1 MIRKIILLILF
12 SLTVSSTVLA
22 CEGREIKKSGFLYY
36 KDGKGKF
43 IEGYDI
49 ENPQDKIIMV
59 FNRGSWHVKKGSR
72 FCIQK
77 NNSMQSVLAQL
88 SGTIIDGKELV
99 VWINMEL
106 WKAGLYTH
114 ENNCVKGEHMYKGKK
129 LYFTPPYW
137 KCMWGPP
144 TYIKK
149 VKTSKDDILQ
159 VPEYV
164 SNFPLKNRAAI
175 NSAIADIFVEKGT
188 PRNQLFISGHSCGGI
203 GSLRMEAVF
212 PEVYN
217 AAISLNPNCWDNID
231 NDLMREF
238 QLDEIRGAEKLDALT
253 FHGEMD
259 GASSY
264 LGISSYMRWI
274 GDKPGAEWVELP
286 VHNSPNGKEFIIN
299 GVECKIKYRMNS
311 GWKIK
316 HNWDYGHKKKAWTII
331 DPKEKAEM
339 KKKAAGH
346 NIASDMCFTP
356 YLEDIKK
363 FIAKKL

>member
-1 MIRKIILLILF
+1 MIRKVIFLFLFFLIIP
-12 SLTVSSTVLA
+12 SMVLA
-22 CEGREIKKSGFLYY
+22 CEGRKVHKSGFLYY
-36 KDGKGKF
+36 KDGKSKF

-59 FNRGSWHVKKGSR
+59 FNRGAWQVKKDSY
-72 FCIQK
+72 FCIQNK
-77 NNSMQSVLAQL
+77 ESMQSVLAQL

-99 VWINMEL
+99 VWINQEL

-114 ENNCVKGEHMYKGKK
+114 ENKCVSGEHKYKGKK
-129 LYFTPPYW
+129 LYYTPPYW

-149 VKTSKDDILQ
+149 VKTSEKDILQ
-159 VPEYV
+159 VPEFV

-203 GSLRMEAVF
+203 GSLRMEALF

-217 AAISLNPNCWDNID
+217 AAISLNPNCWDNVE

-286 VHNSPNGKEFIIN
+286 VHTSPNGKEFIIN
-299 GVECKIKYRMNS
+299 GVECKIKYRMNN

-316 HNWDYGHKKKAWTII
+316 HNWDYGHKAKAWTVV

>member
-1 MIRKIILLILF
+1 
-12 SLTVSSTVLA
+12 
-22 CEGREIKKSGFLYY
+22 
-36 KDGKGKF
+36 
-43 IEGYDI
+43 
-49 ENPQDKIIMV
+49 
-59 FNRGSWHVKKGSR
+59 
-72 FCIQK
+72 
-77 NNSMQSVLAQL
+77 
-88 SGTIIDGKELV
+88 
-99 VWINMEL
+99 L

-114 ENNCVKGEHMYKGKK
+114 EKKCVTGEHMYKGKK
-129 LYFTPPYW
+129 LYYTPPYW

-188 PRNQLFISGHSCGGI
+188 PRNQLFISGHSCGGV

-217 AAISLNPNCWDNID
+217 AAISLNPNCWDNVE

-238 QLDEIRGAEKLDALT
+238 QLDEIRSAKKLDALT

-286 VHNSPNGKEFIIN
+286 VHNSPNGREFIIN
-299 GVECKIKYRMNS
+299 GVECKIKFRMNS

-316 HNWDYGHKKKAWTII
+316 HNWDYGHKSKAWTII
-331 DPKEKAEM
+331 DPNEKKEM

-346 NIASDMCFTP
+346 NIAMYMCFTP

>member
-1 MIRKIILLILF
+1 
-12 SLTVSSTVLA
+12 
-22 CEGREIKKSGFLYY
+22 
-36 KDGKGKF
+36 
-43 IEGYDI
+43 
-49 ENPQDKIIMV
+49 
-59 FNRGSWHVKKGSR
+59 
-72 FCIQK
+72 
-77 NNSMQSVLAQL
+77 
-88 SGTIIDGKELV
+88 
-99 VWINMEL
+99 
-106 WKAGLYTH
+106 
-114 ENNCVKGEHMYKGKK
+114 
-129 LYFTPPYW
+129 
-137 KCMWGPP
+137 
-144 TYIKK
+144 
-149 VKTSKDDILQ
+149 
-159 VPEYV
+159 
-164 SNFPLKNRAAI
+164 
-175 NSAIADIFVEKGT
+175 
-188 PRNQLFISGHSCGGI
+188 
-203 GSLRMEAVF
+203 MEAVF